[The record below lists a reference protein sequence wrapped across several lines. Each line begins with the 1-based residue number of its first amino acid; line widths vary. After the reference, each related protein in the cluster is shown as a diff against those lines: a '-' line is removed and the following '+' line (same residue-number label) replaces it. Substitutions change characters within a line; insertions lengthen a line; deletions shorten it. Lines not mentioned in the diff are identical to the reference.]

1 MYEEIYHQIWNVLV
15 CKKSPKNS
23 QKTLNIFNA
32 FQQVHMKRRR
42 RKNSLLK
49 QRWQIIVRPQGCLLS
64 KWYIIWFI
72 LHSSEILIRV
82 SFFSLLTNLAHYLYK
97 ITSKG
102 FNIEFSRSH
111 SYKNIIWIVKYIF
124 YSILSIPYGNSVI
137 SIPIDYH
144 FGTFVYI
151 FNIDLV
157 PLKNRRKPLSFRII
171 VGKYKRGGGKE

>member
-1 MYEEIYHQIWNVLV
+1 M
-15 CKKSPKNS
+15 
-23 QKTLNIFNA
+23 
-32 FQQVHMKRRR
+32 
-42 RKNSLLK
+42 
-49 QRWQIIVRPQGCLLS
+49 
-64 KWYIIWFI
+64 
-72 LHSSEILIRV
+72 IRV
-82 SFFSLLTNLAHYLYK
+82 NFFSLLTNLAHYLYK

-102 FNIEFSRSH
+102 FNIEFSSI
-111 SYKNIIWIVKYIF
+111 YLIF
-124 YSILSIPYGNSVI
+124 HTIPYLNSVI

>member
-1 MYEEIYHQIWNVLV
+1 MIYYMV
-15 CKKSPKNS
+15 
-23 QKTLNIFNA
+23 
-32 FQQVHMKRRR
+32 
-42 RKNSLLK
+42 
-49 QRWQIIVRPQGCLLS
+49 
-64 KWYIIWFI
+64 YITFFRNFDKGW
-72 LHSSEILIRV
+72 L
-82 SFFSLLTNLAHYLYK
+82 FSLLTYLARYLHK

-102 FNIEFSRSH
+102 FNTELYLLFH
-111 SYKNIIWIVKYIF
+111 T
-124 YSILSIPYGNSVI
+124 IPYGNSVI

>member
-1 MYEEIYHQIWNVLV
+1 M
-15 CKKSPKNS
+15 
-23 QKTLNIFNA
+23 
-32 FQQVHMKRRR
+32 
-42 RKNSLLK
+42 
-49 QRWQIIVRPQGCLLS
+49 
-64 KWYIIWFI
+64 
-72 LHSSEILIRV
+72 IRV
-82 SFFSLLTNLAHYLYK
+82 DFFSLLTNLAHYLYK

-102 FNIEFSRSH
+102 FNIEFCRMH
-111 SYKNIIWIVKYIF
+111 FIVF
-124 YSILSIPYGNSVI
+124 IPYVNSVI